1 VVRARLTRFALTAAT
16 ERQTRHGP
24 VSKPTS
30 STLKLP
36 SVPVVAPICTEPAW
50 VVKLCVPRMPRRD
63 SRRPW
68 PNPSRLPLL
77 PVPRFWWIPMR
88 RRFQESAPQWLSL
101 GWRHHFA
108 GSASLSSP
116 KLTPRFRHQCAH
128 HPDLGKERIAA
139 SLLCPHDYGK
149 HFVRIL
155 TMNRCRTLYNRPSEE
170 RRLGPVLPRTFFAF
184 LIRSKYKSLL

>member
-1 VVRARLTRFALTAAT
+1 MVRARLTRFALTAAT
-16 ERQTRHGP
+16 ERQTRRGP

-50 VVKLCVPRMPRRD
+50 VVKLCVPRMPHRN

-88 RRFQESAPQWLSL
+88 RRFQESAPQWLSP
-101 GWRHHFA
+101 GWRQHFA
-108 GSASLSSP
+108 GSASQSISKVNAEVPASVCAPPGPGQSELRRACYALMTMESILYVSS
-116 KLTPRFRHQCAH
+116 Q
-128 HPDLGKERIAA
+128 
-139 SLLCPHDYGK
+139 
-149 HFVRIL
+149 
-155 TMNRCRTLYNRPSEE
+155 
-170 RRLGPVLPRTFFAF
+170 
-184 LIRSKYKSLL
+184 